1 MGGAR
6 RPAVTGILAEVGA
19 GGLDNSGS
27 LLASP
32 EESLLQA
39 GLNGR
44 PLRSLYPA
52 QKLPCWRTG
61 PE

>member
-6 RPAVTGILAEVGA
+6 WPAVTGTLAEVGA
-19 GGLDNSGS
+19 GGLHNSGTV
-27 LLASP
+27 LACP
-32 EESLLQA
+32 QESLLQA

-52 QKLPCWRTG
+52 QKLP
-61 PE
+61 